1 MRLNIILGIDI
12 DTNGWIKKIK
22 AKNKDSLII
31 VVDFEYNGKPY
42 IQNGVKFFSS
52 KDGMNFAKKF
62 EKVIYYKSLYA
73 YPMID
78 WIICSILKNKY
89 IKTIGLKGTMNN
101 IRGYALHV

>member
-1 MRLNIILGIDI
+1 MLLLDVYIYIFLTKIINCRNYLRKRMRLNIILGIDI

-78 WIICSILKNKY
+78 
-89 IKTIGLKGTMNN
+89 
-101 IRGYALHV
+101 